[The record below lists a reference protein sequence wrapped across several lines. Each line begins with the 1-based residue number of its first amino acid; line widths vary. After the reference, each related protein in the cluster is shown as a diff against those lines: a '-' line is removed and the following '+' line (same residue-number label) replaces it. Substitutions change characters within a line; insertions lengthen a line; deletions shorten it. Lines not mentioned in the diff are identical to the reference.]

1 MLQYLKQESNKTLTE
16 NGAMTLKSTQSDC
29 LDLFATIG
37 ALRRESDEE
46 IINRFIRA
54 FAEDKDIAMKLLFF
68 ARDVRGGLGERKV
81 FRVILKWLAHYAP
94 QTVVKN
100 ISYISEFG
108 RYDDLLVLMDTPVE
122 IDAINFIC
130 NELNRDIEA
139 MCNGG
144 TVSLLGKWLPSVN
157 ASSKETVRLAKKIA
171 RKIGMT
177 EREYRRI
184 LVRLRAQIHIIEN
197 NLRERDYSFDYEK
210 QPSKALFKYRAA
222 FTRNDGER
230 YGEFLDKASRGEVKL
245 NTSTLAPYELVT
257 PFLNDRWGHNGNSFM
272 RFVTDEEAQTLN
284 ATWDALPDFGGEG
297 NSLAIIDTSGSM
309 YWDAKPLPAAVALS
323 LGLYF
328 AEHNKGSFK
337 NHFIEFSDNPE
348 LIEIKGDNFVEKL
361 RYVASFNEVASTNI
375 ESVFTLILDTAVK
388 NKLPQEELPEKLII
402 ISDMEFN
409 RCVRNASETNFNN
422 AKKLFEDAGYKLPD
436 VVFWNVASRNRQQP
450 VTKNEQGVALVSGC
464 TPRLFSMVADGSL
477 AALTPYEFMLET
489 LNSERYEKIVA

>member
-54 FAEDKDIAMKLLFF
+54 FLEDKDIAMKLLFF
-68 ARDVRGGLGERKV
+68 ARDIRGGLGERRV

-94 QTVVKN
+94 NTVIKN

-122 IDAINFIC
+122 SDAINFIC

-139 MCNGG
+139 MGNGA

-177 EREYRRI
+177 EREYRKT
-184 LVRLRAQIHIIEN
+184 LVRLRAQIRIIEN
-197 NLRERDYSFDYEK
+197 NLRERDYSFDYEN
-210 QPSKALFKYRAA
+210 QPSRALFKYRAA
-222 FTRNDGER
+222 FIRNDGER
-230 YGEFLDKASRGEVKL
+230 YGEFLDKASRGEAKL
-245 NTSTLAPYELVT
+245 NTSTLAPYEIIA
-257 PFLNDRWGHNGNSFM
+257 PFFDRQVSDAE
-272 RFVTDEEAQTLN
+272 RTSIN
-284 ATWDALPDFGGEG
+284 ATWNSQENYSG
-297 NSLAIIDTSGSM
+297 NENAIVVVDGSGSM
-309 YWDAKPLPAAVALS
+309 HARLSPKPITVALS
-323 LGLYF
+323 LGMYF
-328 AEHNKGSFK
+328 AERNTGAFK
-337 NHFIEFSDNPE
+337 NHFITFSENPQ
-348 LIEIKGDNFVEKL
+348 LVEIKGEDIFDKL
-361 RYVASFNEVASTNI
+361 IYCCKYDEVANTNI
-375 ESVFTLILDTAVK
+375 QKVFELILSTAKKHNV
-388 NKLPQEELPEKLII
+388 PQEELPSRIYI
-402 ISDMEFN
+402 ISDMEFDYCTDDAN
-409 RCVRNASETNFNN
+409 LTNFEY

-450 VTKNEQGVALVSGC
+450 VTMNEQGVALVSGC
-464 TPRLFSMVADGSL
+464 TPKLFSL
-477 AALTPYEFMLET
+477 AANGSISAETPYELMLET